1 MILLVGYTTGL
12 CQENERG
19 WEGGGTRR
27 KGSGREEGRRNGRKE
42 EKKEE
47 LGSTVGGEGRRNILL
62 VVVSQEHLHAATF

>member
-1 MILLVGYTTGL
+1 MRGGGK
-12 CQENERG
+12 EEERG
-19 WEGGGTRR
+19 
-27 KGSGREEGRRNGRKE
+27 GREVEERKEEEMEGRKE